1 MWWKIA
7 LLVLVVAAIAYVGH
21 LYIKSL
27 KDFAKI
33 TESIK
38 NNEEKES
45 ENEIKTETETEE

>member
-33 TESIK
+33 TAQLNKS
-38 NNEEKES
+38 EEENKEKD
-45 ENEIKTETETEE
+45 EKKE

>member
-1 MWWKIA
+1 MWWKVA

-33 TESIK
+33 TSQTEKST
-38 NNEEKES
+38 EKEP
-45 ENEIKTETETEE
+45 ENETEE